1 MSAAVEFSFRN
12 ENVVD
17 KPLIIRPR
25 PWLQLPT
32 VSYIAIGTA
41 VFSSVYAFAT
51 LTGPYQGWAFAYILI
66 LIYGL
71 YTFEFARLKIVV
83 APEEIR
89 MISTLRKPPVP
100 RAEVAQ
106 VRAMRWTTIFY
117 GHDKKPLLN
126 AHVAL
131 TRSQLLELARELGV
145 PVWDH
150 RARLGLRKLEYGIR
164 IKPDTAVENPAQAR
178 HADPAL

>member
-1 MSAAVEFSFRN
+1 MSAALEFSCGN

-17 KPLIIRPR
+17 KPLVIRPR

-32 VSYIAIGTA
+32 VSYIVIGTA
-41 VFSSVYAFAT
+41 VISSAYATVT

-71 YTFEFARLKIVV
+71 CFFEFARLKIVV
-83 APEEIR
+83 TPDEIR
-89 MISTLRKPPVP
+89 MISTRRKRPVP

-106 VRAMRWTTIFY
+106 VRAMRWDTIFY
-117 GHDKKPLLN
+117 GHDTKPLLN
-126 AHVAL
+126 TNLDL
-131 TRSQLLELARELGV
+131 TRTQLLELARELGV

-150 RARLGLRKLEYGIR
+150 RGWLGLRKLEYGVR
-164 IKPDTAVENPAQAR
+164 ITPDPRAVTS
-178 HADPAL
+178 ADDRP